1 MKGRHIHDVFL
12 IAKKCLEEYRL
23 DKKGLALKLF
33 LEKAFD
39 MVRQDFREFALVCKG
54 FWLKWRN
61 WVMGCIS
68 AAHSSDTNQW
78 IFLWL
83 LWSYKM
89 NKARNPP
96 SLFLFTVVVYAPPVD
111 WKSLQANLFSRISN
125 RERCCNRFLSSVH
138 WRHCYLSMLM
148 LWGSTT
154 LHTSSTALKW
164 YLGWRLIGQKSS
176 LSGIGILA
184 AEGADFANTIGCSWY
199 KDWPIIYLGLPGAIP
214 FQRDSGSLC

>member
-1 MKGRHIHDVFL
+1 MTPKPQTEAFFMKFFHSFWKLSRKIYL
-12 IAKKCLEEYRL
+12 KCLLTFKQTVLSR
-23 DKKGLALKLF
+23 
-33 LEKAFD
+33 
-39 MVRQDFREFALVCKG
+39 RQQLHFY
-54 FWLKWRN
+54 
-61 WVMGCIS
+61 S
-68 AAHSSDTNQW
+68 AN
-78 IFLWL
+78 
-83 LWSYKM
+83 
-89 NKARNPP
+89 
-96 SLFLFTVVVYAPPVD
+96 
-111 WKSLQANLFSRISN
+111 NLRYWA
-125 RERCCNRFLSSVH
+125 SVH